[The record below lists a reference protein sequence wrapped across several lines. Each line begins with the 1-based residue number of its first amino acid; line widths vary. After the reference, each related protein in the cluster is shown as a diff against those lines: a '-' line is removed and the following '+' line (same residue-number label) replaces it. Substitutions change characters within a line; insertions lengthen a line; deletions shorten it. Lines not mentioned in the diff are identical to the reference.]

1 METSTQP
8 AEEAPLSKE
17 NSTTELERDPVVLET
32 VETARNESISLEDQ
46 VIKLTLAPTLSLM
59 HSNLFAH

>member
-32 VETARNESISLEDQ
+32 VETASNESISLEDQ
-46 VIKLTLAPTLSLM
+46 VS
-59 HSNLFAH
+59 